1 MTKERAKQ
9 RAKDILG
16 SFIIYSNGRQ
26 PTLGSAIR
34 DKLSERLR
42 LHDKISDALLAAY
55 REGQESMKPKPKP
68 CERCGKLSGSV
79 FCSINCYAESEETL

>member
-1 MTKERAKQ
+1 MTKEQAKQ
-9 RAKDILG
+9 RARE
-16 SFIIYSNGRQ
+16 IIHPKWSLTSGEMGRLTHQ
-26 PTLGSAIR
+26 V
-34 DKLSERLR
+34 
-42 LHDKISDALLAAY
+42 SDALLAAY